1 MPLQTL
7 DSLPPEAT
15 DALLGAVGE
24 AAQQAAN
31 QASGLPWGA
40 EALAAAGL
48 VVGLALWLAGRK
60 VLRPFFALAAASL
73 LGAAGFFLPA
83 GLGASFNPHL
93 TLAVGAVTGA
103 VVGMLL
109 YRFAMALTLA
119 VALGALSPTLFA
131 AATGL
136 HAQRPAQQRAL
147 SPEELA
153 LPGVPMQ
160 GADPSAEAQPAH
172 EAAAAAGEAAPLPD
186 QGAEAAQRVRAF
198 LREASLELE
207 ARWVALPL
215 NVRLLLL
222 GVSASGA
229 LVGFLAGMA
238 FPKPVAL
245 MATAMV
251 GPLLWVPCGL
261 SLASLHG
268 LDLSAVAPETAQSW
282 LLVWL
287 VLSAVGAAAQ
297 WTAFSRKADS
307 SKAES

>member
-1 MPLQTL
+1 MTQQTL
-7 DSLPPEAT
+7 ENLAPGAT
-15 DALLGAVGE
+15 DALLGAVGD
-24 AAQQAAN
+24 AAQQAAG
-31 QASGLPWGA
+31 QAADLPWGA
-40 EALAAAGL
+40 EALAVAGL
-48 VVGLALWLAGRK
+48 LVGLALWIAGRR
-60 VLRPFFALAAASL
+60 VLRPFFALAAAAL

-93 TLAVGAVTGA
+93 TLAVGAVVGA
-103 VVGMLL
+103 AVGLLL

-119 VALGALSPTLFA
+119 IAMGALSPTLFA
-131 AATGL
+131 VATGV
-136 HAQRPAQQRAL
+136 HAPQPSAQRTL
-147 SPEELA
+147 GPEELA

-160 GADPSAEAQPAH
+160 GAQPPAAEASTAAEAEEP
-172 EAAAAAGEAAPLPD
+172 AAASLPPD
-186 QGAEAAQRVRAF
+186 QGSEAARRVRAF

-222 GVSASGA
+222 GVAATGA
-229 LVGFLAGMA
+229 LVGFLTGMA

-245 MATAMV
+245 MATAIV

-268 LDLSAVAPETAQSW
+268 LDVDAVTPHTAQSW

-287 VLSAVGAAAQ
+287 VLSAVGMATQ

-307 SKAES
+307 AASDS

>member
-1 MPLQTL
+1 MTQQTL
-7 DSLPPEAT
+7 ENLAPGAT
-15 DALLGAVGE
+15 DALLGAVGD
-24 AAQQAAN
+24 AAQQAAG
-31 QASGLPWGA
+31 QAADLPWGA
-40 EALAAAGL
+40 EALAVAGL
-48 VVGLALWLAGRK
+48 LVGLALWIAGRR

-93 TLAVGAVTGA
+93 TLAVGALAGA
-103 VVGMLL
+103 VAGLLL

-119 VALGALSPTLFA
+119 IALGALSPTVFA
-131 AATGL
+131 VATGV
-136 HAQRPAQQRAL
+136 HAARPAAQRAL
-147 SPEELA
+147 APEELA

-160 GADPSAEAQPAH
+160 GGQPPAAEAAEASGSPEAT
-172 EAAAAAGEAAPLPD
+172 AAAQPD
-186 QGAEAAQRVRAF
+186 QGALAAQRVRAF

-222 GVSASGA
+222 GVAATGA
-229 LVGFLAGMA
+229 LVGFLTGMA

-245 MATAMV
+245 AATAMA

-261 SLASLHG
+261 SLVSLQG
-268 LDLSAVAPETAQSW
+268 IDLSAITPETAQSW

-297 WTAFSRKADS
+297 WTAFSRKADTA
-307 SKAES
+307 KPDA